1 MLLCEVPARAHGAPT
16 DPASRAYLCSPGQ
29 PTASSSPCRSAIAA
43 GLPSTEWDNIRLPNV
58 AGRDAA
64 RVPDGKLCSAGI
76 ARYAGLDLPSAQW
89 PVTKLK
95 STAFTYRATIPHQGS
110 FRFYA
115 TRPGYSP
122 AQPLR
127 WADLEQFLSVPTPP
141 LVNGG
146 YEFKVQLP
154 KDRAGRHVI
163 YTVWQNTDTPD
174 TYYSCTDVEIAAP
187 AAPAAQPAAAP
198 PAATQPPAA
207 APPATK
213 PAAAPSTKSAAPGT
227 LPSSSTPR
235 PVPVASSAEQPP
247 STATRIGMSAIVA
260 ALGGLAALGAI
271 MLWRRRICERP
282 GPVPVPT
289 RSGPPLG

>member
-1 MLLCEVPARAHGAPT
+1 MLLCEVPAHAHGAPT

-29 PTASSSPCRSAIAA
+29 PTASSSPCRGAIAA

-76 ARYAGLDLPSAQW
+76 AKYAGLDVPSAQW
-89 PVTKLK
+89 PATKLK

-127 WADLEQFLSVPTPP
+127 WADLEQFLTVPSPP

-154 KDRAGRHVI
+154 KDRTGRHLI
-163 YTVWQNTDTPD
+163 YTVWQNSDTPD
-174 TYYSCTDVEIAAP
+174 TYYSCTDVEIAA
-187 AAPAAQPAAAP
+187 APAPQA
-198 PAATQPPAA
+198 AA
-207 APPATK
+207 APPATAPPAAVP
-213 PAAAPSTKSAAPGT
+213 PAAAAPVTTQPTTKSAPPST
-227 LPSSSTPR
+227 LAKSSTPR

-247 STATRIGMSAIVA
+247 STATRIGLSAIVA
-260 ALGGLAALGAI
+260 ALGGLTALGAI
-271 MLWRRRICERP
+271 MLWRRRI
-282 GPVPVPT
+282 
-289 RSGPPLG
+289 L